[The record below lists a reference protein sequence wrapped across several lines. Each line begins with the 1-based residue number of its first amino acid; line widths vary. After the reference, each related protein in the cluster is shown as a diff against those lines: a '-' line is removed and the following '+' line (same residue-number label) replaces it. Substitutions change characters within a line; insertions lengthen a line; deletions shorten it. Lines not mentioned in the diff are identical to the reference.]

1 MTTRSV
7 AALGARHDR
16 RWWLSL
22 GARILLILAIFA
34 GLYAVKQYLGRPA
47 ADPGL
52 QRVRLLN
59 PAPPPPPPPKERPKE
74 EPKPEEKI
82 ELAEMPQASN
92 EPPPVDDRLGLDAE
106 ADGAGDGFG
115 LAAKPGGR
123 AITTLGGTGSGTGSG
138 SRGVMSQAI
147 EQSYNQALG
156 WRLETYLNRR
166 DELRKRRFR
175 SSIALWISPTGSITR
190 VLFIKAEREKDIEG
204 LLRAALLD
212 MPPLTAPPPGYRQ
225 PVSVVVRSENERG
238 NQAP

>member
-16 RWWLSL
+16 RWWLSVA
-22 GARILLILAIFA
+22 ARILLIIGIFT

-47 ADPGL
+47 ANPGL

-59 PAPPPPPPPKERPKE
+59 PTPPTPPPPPKERPKE

-82 ELAEMPQASN
+82 ELAEVPQASN

-123 AITTLGGTGSGTGSG
+123 AITTLGGTGSGAGNGSG
-138 SRGVMSQAI
+138 VPHAL

-166 DELRKRRFR
+166 HELRKRRFR
-175 SSIALWISPTGSITR
+175 SRLALWISPAGSITR
-190 VLFIKAEREKDIEG
+190 VLFTKAEREKDIED
-204 LLRAALLD
+204 LLRTALLG

-225 PVSVVVRSENERG
+225 PVSVVVRSENEGGSRT
-238 NQAP
+238 P